1 MTVQLPT
8 LDNLLVEQQ
17 DGTLTITLNRPQAR
31 NAMSVAM
38 IRELLAVLAEA
49 ESDLSIRALVL
60 RGAGGHFCAGA
71 DIKDLA
77 AARSLPASPGLDPVA
92 ETNAMFG
99 RLCLAYA
106 RTSLPLICVLE
117 GSVMGGGFGLACVSD
132 VSIASTSTVFALPET
147 SLGVVPAQI
156 APFLVERL
164 GFSQAKRLA
173 ITGGRL
179 SAAAAFAIGLV
190 HEVHDSEQTLAEAL
204 ELVLAKIYACAPNA
218 TRLTKQLML
227 RARTESP
234 EGLVEHAASVFAG
247 ALKSAEGTEGTLA
260 FLQKRKPAWAQRS

>member
-1 MTVQLPT
+1 MQLPT
-8 LDNLLVEQQ
+8 LNHLLLEQQ
-17 DGTLTITLNRPQAR
+17 QGTLTITLNRPSVR
-31 NAMSVAM
+31 NAMSLAM
-38 IRELLAVLAEA
+38 IHELLSVLALAEA
-49 ESDLSIRALVL
+49 DAGVRVLVM

-77 AARSLPASPGLDPVA
+77 AARTRPAADGQDPVA

-106 RTSLPLICVLE
+106 RTPLPLVCLLE

-132 VSIASTSTVFALPET
+132 ISIASTTTVFALPET

-164 GFSQAKRLA
+164 GYSQAKRLA
-173 ITGGRL
+173 ISGGKL

-190 HEVHDSEQTLAEAL
+190 HEVHDSTATLEQAL
-204 ELVLAKIYACAPNA
+204 ESTLDTLYKCAPNA
-218 TRLTKQLML
+218 TRLTKQLMQ
-227 RARTESP
+227 RARSEAP
-234 EGLVEHAASVFAG
+234 ETLIDHAASVFSG
-247 ALKSAEGTEGTLA
+247 ALKSAEGHEGTLA
-260 FLQKRKPAWAQRS
+260 FMQKRKPRWAERG

>member
-1 MTVQLPT
+1 MELPT
-8 LDNLLVEQQ
+8 FTHLLLEQRK
-17 DGTLTITLNRPQAR
+17 GTLTITLNRPSVR

-38 IRELLAVLAEA
+38 IHELLSVLSLAEA
-49 ESDLSIRALVL
+49 DATVRVLVL

-77 AARSLPASPGLDPVA
+77 LARQTPPSAGVDPVA

-106 RTSLPLICVLE
+106 RTPVPLVCLLE
-117 GSVMGGGFGLACVSD
+117 GSVMGGGFGLSCVSD
-132 VSIASTSTVFALPET
+132 ISIASTTTVFALPET

-173 ITGGRL
+173 LTGGKL
-179 SAAAAFAIGLV
+179 SAAGAFAIGLV
-190 HEVHDSEQTLAEAL
+190 HEVHDSVATLEQALDRTLDQ
-204 ELVLAKIYACAPNA
+204 IYACAPNA
-218 TRLTKQLML
+218 TRLTKLLMQ
-227 RARTESP
+227 RARGEPS
-234 EGLVEHAASVFAG
+234 EKLVDHAAAVFAG
-247 ALKSAEGTEGTLA
+247 ALKSAEGSEGTLA
-260 FLQKRKPAWAQRS
+260 FMQKRKPSWADRS